1 MRLPGKN
8 VSGTS
13 VSGMSVSRPRVHGT
27 RVSGP
32 RVSLAGA
39 VDDLQRL
46 SWTLCRKPLE
56 SFLAPQAAVA
66 LDGGGGA
73 LVCRD
78 GSLVSLL
85 EIDGTRSMTGAEELE
100 RFVEL
105 ASRKLN
111 TAFTA
116 PGHALHVVIERAPDE
131 AEGLA
136 ERHAEACGS
145 QAVRLGLDLDD
156 LLVERARRLGPLLA
170 AETVVLAC
178 WTRPSVLPRE
188 RLERERRA
196 LRRRLRA
203 WLPAAGAAQC
213 PHLALEGLW
222 PRHEALLDTLD
233 AVLAEAGIVAAR
245 LPEDETLRVIR
256 RMTNGAAST
265 APGWRPATAANDV
278 PARLTEPPEAGAF
291 PPPLAPQLLV
301 REPERAGAA
310 LRMGGRLYGAL
321 DMCLGPRHAR
331 PFAELMAGLA
341 AAGLPCRFSLLVE
354 GGGLHRLDAAVARVA
369 SSFLAFSS
377 ADSLHVRDALRDLAA
392 MGADAQA
399 IVRLR
404 LGLLTW
410 VVAGDGETALAAR
423 LGRLQQVAEGWGE
436 AAFTPL
442 TGDPLESFAAS
453 VPGFCCGA
461 TAEPALAPLSE
472 ALRLLPVSRP
482 APLGRTS
489 GTLVP
494 GTPVPGT
501 GHLFRSPDGKPLP
514 LGADGGG
521 DYGFE
526 LIYGLPGQGK
536 SVLMNALGL
545 AFCLQEGQA
554 RLPLSAVIDIG
565 PSSSGLVSLVR
576 EALPPERRH
585 EAGWFPLRMTP
596 EHAINPC
603 DTQLGC
609 RAPLPAERAFLTN
622 LLSLMVT
629 PAGAAGAPDGMR
641 ELIGPALTGA
651 YALRSDRVAGGEP
664 HAYTQGRD
672 EQVDAAI
679 AACGLRLPER
689 ALWWDAVDGLFE
701 AGRPEAAARAQ
712 RYAVPTLVDLLASAR
727 EPAVQGLVGDARY
740 GAGGETVTQAFIRIL
755 TALSGD
761 WPVMFAPT
769 AFDVGGARLA
779 AIDLAEVAPQGSAE
793 ADRQSAAFYLLAR
806 HALTRHWWIG
816 EDALASIPEPYRE
829 WHAARLRDI
838 RESPKRLC
846 YDEFHR
852 TAGAPAVRAQVER
865 DVREA
870 RKLRVRLALA
880 SQRLEDFGGALAE
893 LANRYW
899 ILGAG
904 GKAREAETLA
914 GLFAL
919 NDTLCEAVRYRLT
932 GPGRDGAPALL
943 IAAGAGG
950 RFEQL
955 LVNTPGPVELWA
967 LTTSPADV
975 ALRRRLYARLPPADA
990 RRALARAFPEGT
1002 ARHRIERELAR
1013 YDAPGTGRA
1022 ASEEAVL
1029 DRLAEEVARSAGNDP
1044 TRPVPAVRD

>member
-1 MRLPGKN
+1 MPLSGTSVFGRSVFGTRVSGTR

-13 VSGMSVSRPRVHGT
+13 VS
-27 RVSGP
+27 
-32 RVSLAGA
+32 LAAA

-46 SWTLCRKPLE
+46 SWTLRRKPLE
-56 SFLAPQAAVA
+56 SFLAPQAAIP
-66 LDGGGGA
+66 LSSGGGA

-85 EIDGTRSMTGAEELE
+85 EIDGARSMTGAEELE

-111 TAFTA
+111 TAFSA
-116 PGHALHVVIERAPDE
+116 PGHALHVVLERAQDE
-131 AEGLA
+131 AAGLA
-136 ERHAEACGS
+136 QCHAEACRS
-145 QAVRLGLDLDD
+145 QAARLGLDLDD
-156 LLVERARRLGPLLA
+156 LLAERARRLAPLMA
-170 AETVVLAC
+170 AETLVVAC

-188 RLERERRA
+188 RLERERKA
-196 LRRRLRA
+196 LRKRLRD

-213 PHLALEGLW
+213 PHLALDGLW
-222 PRHEALLDTLD
+222 PRHEALLDTLE
-233 AVLAEAGIVAAR
+233 AVLAEAGIVAGR
-245 LPEDETLRVIR
+245 LGEDGALRTVR

-265 APGWRPATAANDV
+265 APGWRPATAENDV

-291 PPPLAPQLLV
+291 PPPLVPQLLV
-301 REPERAGAA
+301 REPERVGSGI
-310 LRMGGRLYGAL
+310 RIGGRLYGAL

-331 PFAELMAGLA
+331 PFSELMAGLA

-369 SSFLAFSS
+369 SAFLAFSS
-377 ADSLHVRDALRDLAA
+377 ADSLHVRNALRELAA
-392 MGADAQA
+392 MGADAHA

-410 VVAGDGETALAAR
+410 VGAEDGANALAAR
-423 LGRLQQVAEGWGE
+423 LGRLQQLAEGWGE

-461 TAEPALAPLSE
+461 TAEPALAPLTE
-472 ALRLLPVSRP
+472 ALRLFPVSRP
-482 APLGRTS
+482 APLGRAS
-489 GTLVP
+489 
-494 GTPVPGT
+494 GT

-514 LGADGGG
+514 LEADEGG

-576 EALPPERRH
+576 EALPPARRH
-585 EAGWFPLRMTP
+585 EAGWFPLRMTDK
-596 EHAINPC
+596 HAINPC

-609 RAPLPAERAFLTN
+609 RSPLPAERAFLTN

-629 PAGAAGAPDGMR
+629 PAGSPGAPDGMR

-651 YALRSDRVAGGEP
+651 FALRSDKVAGGEP
-664 HAYTQGRD
+664 HAYTEGRD
-672 EQVDAAI
+672 TQVDAAI

-689 ALWWDAVDGLFE
+689 ALWWEMVDLLFE
-701 AGRPEAAARAQ
+701 AGAPEAASRAQ
-712 RYAVPTLVDLLASAR
+712 RYAVPVLGDLLASAR

-740 GAGGETVTQAFIRIL
+740 GTGGETVTQAFIRIL

-816 EDALASIPEPYRE
+816 EDALASIPEPYRQ

-919 NDTLCEAVRYRLT
+919 SDTVSEVVRYRLT

-943 IAAGAGG
+943 IASGTGG

-975 ALRRRLYARLPPADA
+975 ALRRRLYARLAPDGA

-1002 ARHRIERELAR
+1002 ARSRIERELHRLALR
-1013 YDAPGTGRA
+1013 VLDAPGSGA
-1022 ASEEAVL
+1022 ASSEEAVL
-1029 DRLAEEVARSAGNDP
+1029 DRLADEVARSAGNDP
-1044 TRPVPAVRD
+1044 PHSAENAT

>member
-1 MRLPGKN
+1 MPL
-8 VSGTS
+8 
-13 VSGMSVSRPRVHGT
+13 
-27 RVSGP
+27 
-32 RVSLAGA
+32 SLAA
-39 VDDLQRL
+39 AADDLQRL
-46 SWTLCRKPLE
+46 SWTLRRKPLE
-56 SFLAPQAAVA
+56 SFLAPQAAVP
-66 LDGGGGA
+66 LEGGGGV
-73 LVCRD
+73 LVCHD
-78 GSLVSLL
+78 GSLVSL
-85 EIDGTRSMTGAEELE
+85 IAVDGSRSMMGAEELE
-100 RFVEL
+100 RFVDVAAL
-105 ASRKLN
+105 RLN
-111 TAFTA
+111 TAFA
-116 PGHALHVVIERAPDE
+116 HPGHALHVVFERAPDE
-131 AEGLA
+131 AAGLA
-136 ERHAEACGS
+136 EALAAGGLADAHAEA
-145 QAVRLGLDLDD
+145 ARRHARRLGLDLDD
-156 LLVERARRLGPLLA
+156 LLAERARRLAPLIA
-170 AETVVLAC
+170 AETLVMAC
-178 WTRPSVLPRE
+178 WTRPSVLPRD
-188 RLERERRA
+188 RLERDRKG
-196 LRRRLRA
+196 LRRKLRD
-203 WLPAAGAAQC
+203 WLPSAGDAQC

-222 PRHEALLDTLD
+222 ARHEALLDAVS
-233 AVLAEAGIVAAR
+233 AVLAETGIEGGR
-245 LPEDETLRVIR
+245 MTEEDALQLMR
-256 RMTNGAAST
+256 RMVNGAGCT
-265 APGWRPATAANDV
+265 APDWRPVTAANDA

-301 REPERAGAA
+301 REPERTGGGI
-310 LRMGGRLYGAL
+310 RIGGRLYGAL
-321 DMCLGPRHAR
+321 DMSLGPRRSR

-341 AAGLPCRFSLLVE
+341 AAGLPCRFSLLIE
-354 GGGLHRLDAAVARVA
+354 GGGLHRLDATVSRVA

-377 ADSLHVRDALRDLAA
+377 SDSLLARNALRDLAA
-392 MGADAQA
+392 LGGDAHA

-410 VVAGDGETALAAR
+410 VGAEDGEAALAAR

-436 AAFTPL
+436 AVFTPL
-442 TGDPLESFAAS
+442 TGDPLESFSAS

-461 TAEPALAPLSE
+461 TAEPALAPLTE

-482 APLGRTS
+482 APLSRLSAEAGAA
-489 GTLVP
+489 
-494 GTPVPGT
+494 
-501 GHLFRSPDGKPLP
+501 HLFRSPDGKPLP
-514 LGADGGG
+514 LAAEEGG

-545 AFCLQEGQA
+545 AFCLQGGQT
-554 RLPLSAVIDIG
+554 RLPLAAVIDIG
-565 PSSSGLVSLVR
+565 PSSPGLVSLVR
-576 EALPPERRH
+576 EALPAERRQ
-585 EAGWFPLRMTP
+585 EAGWFPLRMTQ

-622 LLSLMVT
+622 LLGLMVT
-629 PAGAAGAPDGMR
+629 PAGAAGVPDGMR
-641 ELIGPALTGA
+641 ELLGPALTGA
-651 YALRSDRVAGGEP
+651 YALRSDQVAGGEP
-664 HAYTQGRD
+664 HHYTQGRD
-672 EQVDAAI
+672 ADVDAAI
-679 AACGLRLPER
+679 AQCGLRLPDKP
-689 ALWWDAVDGLFE
+689 LWWDAVDLLFE
-701 AGRPEAAARAQ
+701 AGAVDAAARAQ
-712 RYAVPTLVDLLASAR
+712 RYAVPTLIDLLASAR

-740 GAGGETVTQAFIRIL
+740 GSGGETVTQAFIRIL

-761 WPVMFAPT
+761 WPVMFSPT

-816 EDALASIPEPYRE
+816 EDALASIPEPYRD

-904 GKAREAETLA
+904 GKAKEAEALA
-914 GLFAL
+914 AMFSLT
-919 NDTLCEAVRYRLT
+919 DTLSETIRYRLT

-943 IAAGAGG
+943 IAAGQGG

-955 LVNTPGPVELWA
+955 AVNTPGPVELWA

-975 ALRRRLYARLPPADA
+975 ALRRRLYALMPPARA
-990 RRALARAFPEGT
+990 RAALARAFPAGT
-1002 ARHRIERELAR
+1002 ARPRIEDELAR
-1013 YDAPGTGRA
+1013 LAPSVSGTSVSGTSVLDRAGAGRA
-1022 ASEEAVL
+1022 ASEDAVL
-1029 DRLAEEVARSAGNDP
+1029 DRLAGEVARAASNDSP
-1044 TRPVPAVRD
+1044 DSPRPVPEGPARFT